1 GEAGTAVPRFAG
13 NIDRKIVFGQHLE
26 LPAVPTAGYT
36 VGHGAG
42 AVGSVERSPLFTQ
55 RAELSGAL
63 ADRGRG
69 NGTAEAGGRRT
80 RALAE
85 GEDVEVGER
94 QRANQVERGAGI
106 GVRLP
111 REPGDHVR
119 PETAD
124 GERLRQ
130 ACEPRPVTPGRL

>member
-1 GEAGTAVPRFAG
+1 MQPTTPSTSPGRLCRLSSPSRPSTRCSAWSRTAH
-13 NIDRKIVFGQHLE
+13 VFTSITS
-26 LPAVPTAGYT
+26 AAS
-36 VGHGAG
+36 
-42 AVGSVERSPLFTQ
+42 GSSVRTYPSRRSPLFTQ

-69 NGTAEAGGRRT
+69 HGTAEAGGRRT

-94 QRANQVERGAGI
+94 QRANQVERGAVI
-106 GVRLP
+106 RVRLP

-119 PETAD
+119 PETED
-124 GERLRQ
+124 GEPLRQ
-130 ACEPRPVTPGRL
+130 P